1 MRQIKRWLC
10 GGMCLLLLL
19 GLLPAAAQAEEGT
32 ADWAGEAVET
42 LCKIYGSDL
51 GVSDSLEPMTKAQAA
66 AVFTNMGNTV
76 VAATLTG
83 LGNLTRGEAC
93 TALTQ
98 AFAIPTGE
106 KAAILYLYERNIING
121 KSADELDEN
130 GTVSCADFAVLTYRV
145 LNFVGGGLGS
155 SVEQLKPGTE
165 AYFAWMYLAARRCVA
180 FQSAQLETSMNSVS
194 DFSTYDGIDETTY
207 TDGSTVVEVET
218 APKSGEEIWDAWV
231 AALSEPRIGG
241 LEDFGEDLKETYQGN
256 ETMKAA
262 ATRLMGA
269 FISAYTAQYGSA
281 PTIFTD
287 VTMEDWWYD
296 GVMYSFDAGYISGLG
311 NGTFEPNYRLPLY
324 EFAVLLYRINPVV
337 ASELENITLP
347 FLDDLENSD
356 FSAYEQAV
364 MGNQSVQNA
373 MKAAIKEG
381 YFSWAAWEDEDF
393 DPTATA
399 ARKDAISDIL
409 KACAAGKGVELD
421 LDSVNPSV
429 LDRFEDTKGLEDPQK
444 RYLAYAV
451 SCGMVNG
458 TSATKLSPD
467 EPVSRADAGV
477 LLYRML
483 IGLDESKMHD
493 YEQNIQNALD

>member
-1 MRQIKRWLC
+1 MRRIKRWLC

-32 ADWAGEAVET
+32 AAWAGEAVET
-42 LCKIYGSDL
+42 LCKIYGSGL
-51 GVSDSLEPMTKAQAA
+51 RVSDSLEPMTKAQAA
-66 AVFTNMGNTV
+66 AVFTDMGNTA
-76 VAATLTG
+76 VAATLEG
-83 LGNLTRGEAC
+83 EGNLTRGEAC
-93 TALTQ
+93 TALTR

-106 KAAILYLYERNIING
+106 KTAILYLYERNIING
-121 KSADELDEN
+121 KSAGELDEN

-180 FQSAQLETSMNSVS
+180 FQSNQLETSMNSVS
-194 DFSTYDGIDETTY
+194 DFSTYDGIYETEY
-207 TDGSTVVEVET
+207 TDGSIVVEVET
-218 APKSGEEIWDAWV
+218 ALKSGKGIWDAWV
-231 AALSEPRIGG
+231 AALSEPKIGG
-241 LEDFGEDLKETYQGN
+241 LYDFDEELEEKYQGN

-269 FISAYTAQYGSA
+269 FISAYTEKNDSA
-281 PTIFTD
+281 PTIFND

-324 EFAVLLYRINPVV
+324 EFAVLLYRINPVD
-337 ASELENITLP
+337 ANKLENITLP
-347 FLDDLENSD
+347 FLKNGD
-356 FSAYEQAV
+356 FSEYEQAV
-364 MGNQSVQNA
+364 MDNPSVQNA
-373 MKAAIKEG
+373 MKAAIKED

-409 KACAAGKGVELD
+409 KACAAGKGVKLD

-429 LDRFEDTKGLEDPQK
+429 LDRFEDTNGLEDPQK

-458 TSATKLSPD
+458 TSATDLSPD

>member
-1 MRQIKRWLC
+1 MRRIKRWLC

-32 ADWAGEAVET
+32 AAWAGEAVET

-66 AVFTNMGNTV
+66 AVFTYMGNTA

-83 LGNLTRGEAC
+83 QGNLTRGEAC

-121 KSADELDEN
+121 KSAGELDEN

-155 SVEQLKPGTE
+155 IVEQLKPGTE

-180 FQSAQLETSMNSVS
+180 FQSNQLETSMNSVS
-194 DFSTYDGIDETTY
+194 DFSTYDGIDETEY

-218 APKSGEEIWDAWV
+218 ALKSGEEIWDAWV
-231 AALSEPRIGG
+231 AALSEPKIGG
-241 LEDFGEDLKETYQGN
+241 LDDFDKELEETYRGN

-269 FISAYTAQYGSA
+269 FISAYTVQYGSA

-324 EFAVLLYRINPVV
+324 EFAVLLYRINPVD

-347 FLDDLENSD
+347 FLENGD
-356 FSAYEQAV
+356 FSEYEQAV
-364 MGNQSVQNA
+364 MDNPSVQNA

-429 LDRFEDTKGLEDPQK
+429 LDRFENTNGLEDTQK

>member
-1 MRQIKRWLC
+1 MRRIKRWLC

-42 LCKIYGSDL
+42 LCKIYGSGL

-66 AVFTNMGNTV
+66 AVFTNMGNTA

-83 LGNLTRGEAC
+83 QGNLTRGEAC

-106 KAAILYLYERNIING
+106 KTAILYLYERNIING
-121 KSADELDEN
+121 KSAGELDVN

-180 FQSAQLETSMNSVS
+180 FQSNQLETPMNSGS
-194 DFSTYDGIDETTY
+194 DFSTYDGSDETAY
-207 TDGSTVVEVET
+207 TDDSTVVEVET
-218 APKSGEEIWDAWV
+218 APKSGEGIWNAWV

-241 LEDFGEDLKETYQGN
+241 LDDFDKELEETYRGN

-269 FISAYTAQYGSA
+269 FISAYTEKNDSA

-324 EFAVLLYRINPVV
+324 EFAVLLYRINPVDE
-337 ASELENITLP
+337 SELVDISLP
-347 FLDDLENSD
+347 FLKNGD
-356 FSAYEQAV
+356 FSEYEQAV
-364 MGNQSVQNA
+364 MSNSSVQNA

-409 KACAAGKGVELD
+409 MACAAGKGVELD

-429 LDRFEDTKGLEDPQK
+429 LDRFEDTNGLEDPQK

-493 YEQNIQNALD
+493 YEQNIQNVLD

>member
-1 MRQIKRWLC
+1 MRRIKRWLC

-42 LCKIYGSDL
+42 LCKIYGSGL
-51 GVSDSLEPMTKAQAA
+51 RVSDSLEPMTKAQAA
-66 AVFTNMGNTV
+66 AVFTSMGNTA

-83 LGNLTRGEAC
+83 QGNLTRGEAC

-106 KAAILYLYERNIING
+106 KTAILYLYERNIING
-121 KSADELDEN
+121 KSAGELDVN

-180 FQSAQLETSMNSVS
+180 FQSNQLETSMNSVS
-194 DFSTYDGIDETTY
+194 DFSTYDRIDETAY

-218 APKSGEEIWDAWV
+218 APKSGKGIWDAWV
-231 AALSEPRIGG
+231 AALSEPKIGG
-241 LEDFGEDLKETYQGN
+241 LKDFGEDLKETYQGN

-269 FISAYTAQYGSA
+269 FISAYTEKNDSA

-311 NGTFEPNYRLPLY
+311 NGTFEPAYRLPLY
-324 EFAVLLYRINPVV
+324 EFAVLLYRINPVEE
-337 ASELENITLP
+337 SELVDITLP
-347 FLDDLENSD
+347 FLENGD
-356 FSAYEQAV
+356 FSEYEQAV
-364 MGNQSVQNA
+364 MNYPSVQNA
-373 MKAAIKEG
+373 MKAAIREG
-381 YFSWAAWEDEDF
+381 YFSWGDWEDEDF

-409 KACAAGKGVELD
+409 KACAAGKGVKLD

-429 LDRFEDTKGLEDPQK
+429 LDRFEDTNGLEDPQK

-458 TSATKLSPD
+458 TSATELSPD

>member
-1 MRQIKRWLC
+1 MRRIKRWLC

-32 ADWAGEAVET
+32 AAWAGEAVET
-42 LCKIYGSDL
+42 LCEIYGDDL
-51 GVSDSLEPMTKAQAA
+51 GVSASLELMTKAQAA
-66 AVFTNMGNTV
+66 AVFTNMGNTA
-76 VAATLTG
+76 VADTLAG
-83 LGNLTRGEAC
+83 QGNLTRGAAC

-106 KAAILYLYERNIING
+106 KTAILYLYERNVING
-121 KSADELDEN
+121 KSTDELDED

-155 SVEQLKPGTE
+155 SVEHLKPGTE

-180 FQSAQLETSMNSVS
+180 FQSAQLETPMDSVS
-194 DFSTYDGIDETTY
+194 DFSTYAGIDETAY
-207 TDGSTVVEVET
+207 TDDSTVVEVLT
-218 APKSGEEIWDAWV
+218 APQSGDGIWNAWV

-241 LEDFGEDLKETYQGN
+241 LDDFDTELKETYQGN

-262 ATRLMGA
+262 ATRLMDA
-269 FISAYTAQYGSA
+269 FISAYSAQHGSA

-311 NGTFEPNYRLPLY
+311 NGTFEPAYRLPLY
-324 EFAVLLYRINPVV
+324 EFAVLLYRINPVEE
-337 ASELENITLP
+337 SELVDITLP
-347 FLDDLENSD
+347 FLENGD
-356 FSAYEQAV
+356 FSEYEQAV
-364 MGNQSVQNA
+364 MNYPSVQNA
-373 MKAAIKEG
+373 MKAAIREG
-381 YFSWAAWEDEDF
+381 YFSWADGEDEDF

-409 KACAAGKGVELD
+409 KACAAGKGVELN
-421 LDSVNPSV
+421 LNSVNPSV

-444 RYLAYAV
+444 QYLAYAV

-458 TSATKLSPD
+458 TSATALSPD
-467 EPVSRADAGV
+467 APVSRADAGV

-493 YEQNIQNALD
+493 YEQNIQNALG

>member
-1 MRQIKRWLC
+1 MRRIKRWLC

-32 ADWAGEAVET
+32 AAWAGEAVET

-66 AVFTNMGNTV
+66 AVFTYMGNTA

-83 LGNLTRGEAC
+83 QGNLTRGEAC

-121 KSADELDEN
+121 KSAGELDEN

-155 SVEQLKPGTE
+155 IVEQLKPGTE

-180 FQSAQLETSMNSVS
+180 FQSNQLETSMNSVS
-194 DFSTYDGIDETTY
+194 DFSTYDGIDETEY

-218 APKSGEEIWDAWV
+218 ALKSGEEIWDAWV
-231 AALSEPRIGG
+231 AALSEPKIGG
-241 LEDFGEDLKETYQGN
+241 LDDFDKELEETYRGN

-269 FISAYTAQYGSA
+269 FISAYTVQYGSA

-324 EFAVLLYRINPVV
+324 EFAVLLYRINPVD

-347 FLDDLENSD
+347 FLENGD
-356 FSAYEQAV
+356 FSEYEQAV
-364 MGNQSVQNA
+364 MGNPSVQNA

-429 LDRFEDTKGLEDPQK
+429 LDRFEDTNGLEDPQK

>member
-1 MRQIKRWLC
+1 MRRIKRWLC

-32 ADWAGEAVET
+32 AAWAGEAVET
-42 LCKIYGSDL
+42 LCEIYGDDL
-51 GVSDSLEPMTKAQAA
+51 GVSASLELMTKAQAA
-66 AVFTNMGNTV
+66 AVFTNMGNTA
-76 VAATLTG
+76 VADTLEG
-83 LGNLTRGEAC
+83 EGNLTRGAAC

-106 KAAILYLYERNIING
+106 KTAILYLYERNIING
-121 KSADELDEN
+121 KSTDELDED

-180 FQSAQLETSMNSVS
+180 FQSAQLETPMDSVS
-194 DFSTYDGIDETTY
+194 DFSTYAGIDETAY
-207 TDGSTVVEVET
+207 TDDSTVVEVLT
-218 APKSGEEIWDAWV
+218 APQSGEGIWNAWV

-241 LEDFGEDLKETYQGN
+241 LDDFDTELKETYQGN

-262 ATRLMGA
+262 ATRLMDA
-269 FISAYTAQYGSA
+269 FISAYSAQHGSA

-311 NGTFEPNYRLPLY
+311 NGTFEPAYRLPLY
-324 EFAVLLYRINPVV
+324 EFAVLLYRINPVEE
-337 ASELENITLP
+337 SELVDITLP
-347 FLDDLENSD
+347 FLENGD
-356 FSAYEQAV
+356 FSEYEQAV
-364 MGNQSVQNA
+364 MNYPSVQNA
-373 MKAAIKEG
+373 MKAAIREG
-381 YFSWAAWEDEDF
+381 YFSWADGEDEDF

-409 KACAAGKGVELD
+409 KACAAGKGVELN
-421 LDSVNPSV
+421 LNSVNPSV

-444 RYLAYAV
+444 QYLAYAV

-458 TSATKLSPD
+458 TSATALSPD
-467 EPVSRADAGV
+467 APVSRADAGV

>member
-1 MRQIKRWLC
+1 MRRIKRWLC

-32 ADWAGEAVET
+32 AAWAGEAVET

-66 AVFTNMGNTV
+66 AVFTYMGNTA

-83 LGNLTRGEAC
+83 QGNLTRGEAC

-121 KSADELDEN
+121 KSAGELDEN

-155 SVEQLKPGTE
+155 IVEQLKPGTE

-180 FQSAQLETSMNSVS
+180 FQSNQLETSMNSVS
-194 DFSTYDGIDETTY
+194 DFSTYDGIDETEY

-218 APKSGEEIWDAWV
+218 ALKSGEEIWDAWV
-231 AALSEPRIGG
+231 AALSEPKIGG
-241 LEDFGEDLKETYQGN
+241 LDDFDKELEETYRGN

-269 FISAYTAQYGSA
+269 FISAYTVQYGSA

-324 EFAVLLYRINPVV
+324 EFAVLLYRINPVD

-347 FLDDLENSD
+347 FLENGD
-356 FSAYEQAV
+356 FSEYEQAV
-364 MGNQSVQNA
+364 MGNPSVQNA

-429 LDRFEDTKGLEDPQK
+429 LDRFENTNGLEDTQK

>member
-1 MRQIKRWLC
+1 MRRIKRWLC

-32 ADWAGEAVET
+32 AAWAGEAVET

-66 AVFTNMGNTV
+66 AVFTYMGNTA

-83 LGNLTRGEAC
+83 QGNLTRGEAC

-121 KSADELDEN
+121 KSAGELDEN

-155 SVEQLKPGTE
+155 IVEQLKPGTE

-180 FQSAQLETSMNSVS
+180 FQSNQLETSMNSVS
-194 DFSTYDGIDETTY
+194 DFSTYDGIDETEY

-218 APKSGEEIWDAWV
+218 ALKSGEEIWDAWV
-231 AALSEPRIGG
+231 AALSEPKIGG
-241 LEDFGEDLKETYQGN
+241 LDDFDKELEETYRGN

-269 FISAYTAQYGSA
+269 FISAYTVQYGSA

-324 EFAVLLYRINPVV
+324 EFAVLLYRINPVD

-347 FLDDLENSD
+347 FLENGD
-356 FSAYEQAV
+356 FSEYEQAV
-364 MGNQSVQNA
+364 MGNPSVQNA

-381 YFSWAAWEDEDF
+381 YFSWADGEDEDF

-429 LDRFEDTKGLEDPQK
+429 LDRFENTNGLEDTQK

>member
-1 MRQIKRWLC
+1 MRRIKRWLC

-32 ADWAGEAVET
+32 AAWAGEAVET

-66 AVFTNMGNTV
+66 AVFTNMGNTA

-83 LGNLTRGEAC
+83 QGNLTRGEAC

-130 GTVSCADFAVLTYRV
+130 GTVSCADFAVLTCRV

-180 FQSAQLETSMNSVS
+180 FQSNQLETSMDRVS
-194 DFSTYDGIDETTY
+194 DFSTYDGIDETAS
-207 TDGSTVVEVET
+207 TDDSTVVEVET
-218 APKSGEEIWDAWV
+218 APKSGKGIWDAWV

-241 LEDFGEDLKETYQGN
+241 LKDFGEDLKETYQEN

-269 FISAYTAQYGSA
+269 FISAYTAQYDGSA

-287 VTMEDWWYD
+287 VTMENWWYD

-324 EFAVLLYRINPVV
+324 EFAVLLYRINPVE
-337 ASELENITLP
+337 AGELENITLP
-347 FLDDLENSD
+347 FLKNGD
-356 FSAYEQAV
+356 FSEYEQAV

-458 TSATKLSPD
+458 TSATNLSPD